1 MLVLVLDAL
10 LTPANLRPAVS
21 TPRLDVPVRILG
33 PMTGAWRTLVT
44 PPLSGAANMA
54 MDHALMARA
63 RRTGERVLR
72 VYTWSTPTLSL
83 GRHQLARGR
92 VNAEAAK
99 SLGVALVRRPTGGR
113 ALLHHREVTYSVT
126 AALGR
131 DDSVRAWY
139 AAINEI
145 IVGALRSLGVDA
157 EPAVVEGRTPAPGSG
172 SCFVRA
178 DEGEIS
184 VDGRK
189 LVGSALLRQEDALLQ
204 HGSILIDD
212 DQQLLA
218 DLLPVGEVPPSPAG
232 TLRQALGRAPSPE
245 NVALAL
251 VNALADA
258 GAETRSL
265 EVDAQL
271 LADFADA
278 ERIYASDDWTY
289 KY

>member
-1 MLVLVLDAL
+1 MLDDLLGLQLSFDAV
-10 LTPANLRPAVS
+10 PNS
-21 TPRLDVPVRILG
+21 RLDVPTPARRPI
-33 PMTGAWRTLVT
+33 TGAWRTLVT
-44 PPLSGAANMA
+44 PPRSGPANMA
-54 MDHALMARA
+54 LDHALLERA

-83 GRHQLARGR
+83 GRHQVARGR
-92 VNAEAAK
+92 INTGAAT

-126 AALGR
+126 TPLGR
-131 DDSVRAWY
+131 DDSVREWY

-145 IVGALRSLGVDA
+145 LLGALRSLGVNA
-157 EPAVVEGRTPAPGSG
+157 EPALVTGRTPVPGSA

-184 VDGRK
+184 FDGRK

-212 DQQLLA
+212 DQHLLA
-218 DLLPVGEVPPSPAG
+218 ELLPAGEAPPAPAG
-232 TLRQALGRAPSPE
+232 TLRQALGSAPTWE
-245 NVALAL
+245 TVAGALLNAL
-251 VNALADA
+251 VDA
-258 GAETRSL
+258 GAETGPL
-265 EVDAQL
+265 DVDAQFL
-271 LADFADA
+271 KDVEAA

>member
-1 MLVLVLDAL
+1 
-10 LTPANLRPAVS
+10 
-21 TPRLDVPVRILG
+21 
-33 PMTGAWRTLVT
+33 MTGAWRTLVT
-44 PPLSGAANMA
+44 LPRSGAANMA
-54 MDHALMARA
+54 LDHALMERA

-83 GRHQLARGR
+83 GRHQVACGR
-92 VNAEAAK
+92 VNAEAAR

-126 AALGR
+126 APLGR
-131 DDSVRAWY
+131 GDSVREWY

-145 IVGALRSLGVDA
+145 LLGALRSLGVNA
-157 EPAVVEGRTPAPGSG
+157 EPAVVEGRTPLPGSG

-212 DQQLLA
+212 DQHLLA
-218 DLLPVGEVPPSPAG
+218 ELLPAGEAPPTPAG
-232 TLRQALGRAPSPE
+232 TLRQALGIAPPPSM
-245 NVALAL
+245 VADAL
-251 VNALADA
+251 VNALVEA
-258 GAETRSL
+258 GAETSTL
-265 EVDAQL
+265 DVDDQFLAEVEET
-271 LADFADA
+271 

-289 KY
+289 RY

>member
-1 MLVLVLDAL
+1 
-10 LTPANLRPAVS
+10 
-21 TPRLDVPVRILG
+21 
-33 PMTGAWRTLVT
+33 MTGRWRTLIS
-44 PPLSGAANMA
+44 PPMSGAANMA
-54 MDHALMARA
+54 VDHALMARA

-92 VNAEAAK
+92 VNADAAK

-126 AALGR
+126 APLGR
-131 DDSVRAWY
+131 DDSVREWY

-145 IVGALRSLGVDA
+145 LLGALRSLGVNA
-157 EPAVVEGRTPAPGSG
+157 QPAAVEGRTPLPGSG

-212 DQQLLA
+212 DQHLLA
-218 DLLPVGEVPPSPAG
+218 DLLPAGEAPEVRAG
-232 TLRQALGRAPSPE
+232 TLRQALGFAPSSE
-245 NVALAL
+245 VVAGTLIRAL
-251 VNALADA
+251 SEA
-258 GAETRSL
+258 GAEPTVLDVEARF
-265 EVDAQL
+265 Q
-271 LADFADA
+271 ADVALA
-278 ERIYASDDWTY
+278 ERIYAGEEWTY